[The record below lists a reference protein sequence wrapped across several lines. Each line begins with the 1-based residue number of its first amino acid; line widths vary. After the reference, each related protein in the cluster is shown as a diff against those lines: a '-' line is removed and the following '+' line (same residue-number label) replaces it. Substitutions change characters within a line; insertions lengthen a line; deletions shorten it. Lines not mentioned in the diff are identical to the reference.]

1 MSKKRLTK
9 QEIFNR
15 VKKAVSNEDKSKST
29 QKGAQRNSR

>member
-15 VKKAVSNEDKSKST
+15 VKKAVTNEDKSKSP
-29 QKGAQRNSR
+29 QKGTERNSR